1 MKEAY
6 DNGKLIY
13 LENTI
18 HMGVARRCDFPNDA
32 RWWQPIVWTEVR
44 RGVSTIVIRTMGER
58 RD

>member
-6 DNGKLIY
+6 DNWKLIF

-18 HMGVARRCDFPNDA
+18 HMGVARRCGFPNDA
-32 RWWQPIVWTEVR
+32 RWRQPIVWTEVG
-44 RGVSTIVIRTMGER
+44 RGVSRIVIRTIGEC